1 MPKQHLDKNMIKL
14 QSILLPSNLCCEEQV
29 YYHMSEDGRVQ
40 EFDGYFNLF
49 YIEKRKRYT
58 SIDKLYVLLRLKGY
72 SSISLMHDRD
82 VINTIQIQDIENE
95 TESIYEFPYNQY
107 NDGVFWIR
115 LDKRFTHSD
124 TFVSGYY
131 IGRTLEKI
139 SAKIC
144 WERRTNSSS
153 FT

>member
-29 YYHMSEDGRVQ
+29 YYHISEDGRVQ
-40 EFDGYFNLF
+40 DFDGYFNLF

-95 TESIYEFPYNQY
+95 TESIYEFPYN
-107 NDGVFWIR
+107 DGVFWIR
-115 LDKRFTHSD
+115 L
-124 TFVSGYY
+124 
-131 IGRTLEKI
+131 EKNLLTVI
-139 SAKIC
+139 RLYQVTI
-144 WERRTNSSS
+144 
-153 FT
+153 